1 MRMRLSE
8 AAAATADPAIPGRL
22 SGGKNKN
29 PPASLQRAGG
39 FFAVWGVTQA
49 SLALA
54 ISVSWVKAALSL
66 TAISA
71 SIFRLIS
78 TPAFFRPFMKV
89 E

>member
-1 MRMRLSE
+1 MPAQAPGLWLPPQIWLHQ
-8 AAAATADPAIPGRL
+8 AA
-22 SGGKNKN
+22 
-29 PPASLQRAGG
+29 PPAAKKTAPRRVPGGGCHLRGRA
-39 FFAVWGVTQA
+39 QA

-66 TAISA
+66 TASSA
-71 SIFRLIS
+71 SILRLMV